1 MTTILEQAAAI
12 VDADREKTYGE
23 PGKNLRAIAE
33 MWEAWL
39 RARGKLAPD
48 AFLTFEDVAC
58 MMVGLKLARLANDPR
73 HVDSAV
79 DACGYLYLLDK
90 INRLQHQVK

>member
-1 MTTILEQAAAI
+1 MTTILDQAASI
-12 VDADREKTYGE
+12 VDADREKTYGK
-23 PGKNLRAIAE
+23 PDKNLRAIAE
-33 MWEAWL
+33 FWEAWL

-48 AFLTFEDVAC
+48 AFLIFEDVAC

-79 DACGYLYLLDK
+79 DACGYLYLLE
-90 INRLQHQVK
+90 RCQE

>member
-1 MTTILEQAAAI
+1 MSTILEQAAAI
-12 VDADREKTYGE
+12 VDADREKTYGN

-33 MWEAWL
+33 IWGAWL

-58 MMVGLKLARLANDPR
+58 MMAGLKLARLANDPK

-79 DACGYLYLLDK
+79 DACGYLRLLE
-90 INRLQHQVK
+90 RCQAEA

>member
-12 VDADREKTYGE
+12 VDADREKTYGD

-58 MMVGLKLARLANDPR
+58 MMSLLKHARLANDPK
-73 HVDSAV
+73 HVDSVV
-79 DACGYLYLLDK
+79 DSCGYLYLMDK
-90 INRLQHQVK
+90 IRQSNS

>member
-1 MTTILEQAAAI
+1 MNTILDQAASI
-12 VDADREKTYGE
+12 VDADREKTYGK
-23 PGKNLRAIAE
+23 PDKNLRAIAE
-33 MWEAWL
+33 FWEAWL

-58 MMVGLKLARLANDPR
+58 MMSLLKHARLANDTK

-79 DACGYLYLLDK
+79 DACGYLYLMDK
-90 INRLQHQVK
+90 INRQ

>member
-1 MTTILEQAAAI
+1 MSTILEQAAAI
-12 VDADREKTYGE
+12 VDDDREKAYGK
-23 PGKNLRAIAE
+23 PDKNLRTIAE
-33 MWEAWL
+33 FWEAWL

-58 MMVGLKLARLANDPR
+58 MMAALKLARLANDPK

-79 DACGYLYLLDK
+79 DACGYLYLMSK
-90 INRLQHQVK
+90 VHQSNS

>member
-12 VDADREKTYGE
+12 VDADREKTYGK
-23 PGKNLRAIAE
+23 PDKNLRTIAE
-33 MWEAWL
+33 FWEVWL

-58 MMVGLKLARLANDPR
+58 MMAALKLARLANDPK

-79 DACGYLYLLDK
+79 DACGYLYLMSK
-90 INRLQHQVK
+90 VHQSNS

>member
-1 MTTILEQAAAI
+1 MSTILDQAASI
-12 VDADREKTYGE
+12 VDADREKTYGK
-23 PGKNLRAIAE
+23 PDKNLRAIAE
-33 MWEAWL
+33 FWEAWL

-58 MMVGLKLARLANDPR
+58 MMSLLKHARLANDPK

-79 DACGYLYLLDK
+79 DSCGYLYLMDK
-90 INRLQHQVK
+90 IRQSNS

>member
-1 MTTILEQAAAI
+1 MSTILDQAASI
-12 VDADREKTYGE
+12 VDADREKTYGK
-23 PGKNLRAIAE
+23 PDKNLRAIAE
-33 MWEAWL
+33 FWEAWL

-58 MMVGLKLARLANDPR
+58 MMAALKLARLANDPK

-79 DACGYLYLLDK
+79 DACGYLYLMSK
-90 INRLQHQVK
+90 VHQSNS